1 MIIKHFKSTIYYNH
15 ELKENLH
22 MASGMR
28 TGIAASLDVSLDSNL
43 QVATS
48 SATSEGI
55 GTMRY
60 PTARKVSVQI
70 SSPSLS
76 SSNSLLS
83 YFINNIIAWSF
94 LETDRD

>member
-1 MIIKHFKSTIYYNH
+1 MIIQ
-15 ELKENLH
+15 LKENLH

-28 TGIAASLDVSLDSNL
+28 TGTAASLDVSLDSNL

-48 SATSEGI
+48 SATSGGS

-60 PTARKVSVQI
+60 PTARKVSGQI
-70 SSPSLS
+70 FPS
-76 SSNSLLS
+76 SSNLLLS